1 MLHAWVHTERRKPFL
16 HPNLGLVD
24 EPIMEEP
31 EEERE
36 RRDVGMKVGEA
47 ESLPYLSKP
56 LITTVSP
63 PCMQHNHSVIKTTNL
78 LLVHAQLL

>member
-16 HPNLGLVD
+16 CPSLGLVD